1 MFSQSITR
9 ATLATTLWPT
19 DAAQTW
25 LRGSILAVCGS
36 LLVALSAQVQ
46 VPLWPV
52 PVTGQTFAVL
62 VVGMA
67 FGWRLGA
74 ATLLLYAMEGA
85 LGLPVFAQFSGG
97 PAVLAG
103 PTGGF
108 IAGFVLAAA
117 LVGYLAERGW
127 DRSVPLTALA
137 MLAGNLAIYL
147 PGLAWLALFYAGPGQ
162 AYIADTGASGPLGA
176 AFAAGFLPFVFGDL
190 LKVMLAAAIL
200 PLVWRAAMRRR
211 R

>member
-1 MFSQSITR
+1 M
-9 ATLATTLWPT
+9 
-19 DAAQTW
+19 
-25 LRGSILAVCGS
+25 
-36 LLVALSAQVQ
+36 ALSAQVQ

-67 FGWRLGA
+67 LGWRLGA

-85 LGLPVFAQFSGG
+85 LGLPVFAGFSGG

-117 LVGYLAERGW
+117 KLVASQREGFKTLI
-127 DRSVPLTALA
+127 RS
-137 MLAGNLAIYL
+137 
-147 PGLAWLALFYAGPGQ
+147 LFQSA
-162 AYIADTGASGPLGA
+162 
-176 AFAAGFLPFVFGDL
+176 
-190 LKVMLAAAIL
+190 
-200 PLVWRAAMRRR
+200 
-211 R
+211 

>member
-1 MFSQSITR
+1 
-9 ATLATTLWPT
+9 
-19 DAAQTW
+19 
-25 LRGSILAVCGS
+25 
-36 LLVALSAQVQ
+36 
-46 VPLWPV
+46 
-52 PVTGQTFAVL
+52 
-62 VVGMA
+62 
-67 FGWRLGA
+67 
-74 ATLLLYAMEGA
+74 
-85 LGLPVFAQFSGG
+85 
-97 PAVLAG
+97 
-103 PTGGF
+103 
-108 IAGFVLAAA
+108 VLAAA